1 MPDIWNIDRSLR
13 GSFIVDAAVLKRIY
27 SHIEKATGKPPSV
40 DVTFANQRT
49 VSADGLDSILAD
61 STVSS
66 VPIVSILITS
76 NLLEKPMI
84 SFRTSNYD
92 VGPINIRIGGDRDK
106 AVAAEETLVNEIQSS
121 RAWYSGLNLI
131 GYGAGIAFFSI
142 ILLITFALIVAAVFA
157 FPGLFN
163 RNPSVA
169 LIVVLLAMFGVPL
182 LSRMFFPAIVYHFG
196 VGERRF
202 TRLKALYGLLF
213 GAIILGIV
221 INLASGYIASRFH
234 LQ

>member
-1 MPDIWNIDRSLR
+1 MPDVWNIDRSLR
-13 GSFIVDAAVLKRIY
+13 GSFILDAAALKRIY
-27 SHIEKATGKPPSV
+27 GHIERATGKPPSV

-66 VPIVSILITS
+66 VPIVSVSITS
-76 NLLEKPMI
+76 NVLEKPTI
-84 SFRTSNYD
+84 SFRTSNYEP
-92 VGPINIRIGGDRDK
+92 GPISIRISGDRDK
-106 AVAAEETLVNEIQSS
+106 AVAAEETLVNEIQSTK
-121 RAWYSGLNLI
+121 AWYSGLNLM
-131 GYGAGIAFFSI
+131 GYGAGIAFFSLI
-142 ILLITFALIVAAVFA
+142 IPITIALLLLAVFA

-169 LIVVLLAMFGVPL
+169 LVVVLLGMFGVPF
-182 LSRMFFPAIVYHFG
+182 LSRAFFPAIVYHFG

-202 TRLKALYGLLF
+202 TRSKALYGLVF
-213 GAIILGIV
+213 GAIILGII
-221 INLASGYIASRFH
+221 INVASSYIASQFH

>member
-1 MPDIWNIDRSLR
+1 MPDVWNIDRSLR
-13 GSFIVDAAVLKRIY
+13 GSFILNAAALQRIY

-66 VPIVSILITS
+66 VPIVSVSITS
-76 NLLEKPMI
+76 NLLEKPTI

-92 VGPINIRIGGDRDK
+92 AGPVSIRISGDRDK
-106 AVAAEETLVNEIQSS
+106 AVAAEETLVNEVQSTK
-121 RAWYSGLNLI
+121 AWYSGLNLM
-131 GYGAGIAFFSI
+131 GYGSGLAFFSMI
-142 ILLITFALIVAAVFA
+142 VLITLALIAVGVFA

-163 RNPSVA
+163 RYPSLALVVVA
-169 LIVVLLAMFGVPL
+169 AGMFGVPL
-182 LSRMFFPAIVYHFG
+182 LSRLFFPAIVYHFG

-202 TRLKALYGLLF
+202 TRSKALYGLVF
-213 GAIILGIV
+213 GAIILGII
-221 INLASGYIASRFH
+221 INVASSYISNRFH
-234 LQ
+234 IQ